1 MFLTNKQKIMV
12 GKLIPTKEI
21 EFDDSKNELTIDISS
36 KKFSNNKGE
45 ILVDRNNKIIDGH
58 HRVFLL
64 KKHYGDEYIITIE
77 KLLVPKLIYY
87 ISVFSLAY
95 FFIGISFFIEK
106 TFYVIK
112 TIIKILIKY
121 FNEFKKSRSRNKR
134 DTE

>member
-36 KKFSNNKGE
+36 KKFSENKGE

-64 KKHYGDEYIITIE
+64 KKYYGDEYIITIE
-77 KLLVPKLIYY
+77 KLLVPKLIYF
-87 ISVFSLAY
+87 ISVFSIAY
-95 FFIGISFFIEK
+95 TLIGISFLIEK
-106 TFYVIK
+106 IFFLIKKIIK
-112 TIIKILIKY
+112 TPKKY
-121 FNEFKKSRSRNKR
+121 FNGFKKSRSRNKR
-134 DTE
+134 YTE

>member
-77 KLLVPKLIYY
+77 RLLVPKLIYY

>member
-36 KKFSNNKGE
+36 KKFSENKGE

-64 KKHYGDEYIITIE
+64 KKYYGDDYTITIE
-77 KLLVPKLIYY
+77 KLLVPKLIYF
-87 ISVFSLAY
+87 ISVFSIAY
-95 FFIGISFFIEK
+95 TLIGISFLIEK
-106 TFYVIK
+106 IFFLIKKIIK
-112 TIIKILIKY
+112 TPKKY
-121 FNEFKKSRSRNKR
+121 FNGFKKSRSRNKR
-134 DTE
+134 YTE

>member
-36 KKFSNNKGE
+36 KKFSENKGE

-64 KKHYGDEYIITIE
+64 KKYYGDEYIITIE
-77 KLLVPKLIYY
+77 KLLVPKLIYF

-95 FFIGISFFIEK
+95 TLIGISFLIEK
-106 TFYVIK
+106 IFFLIKKIIK
-112 TIIKILIKY
+112 TPKKY
-121 FNEFKKSRSRNKR
+121 FNEFKKSNKVI
-134 DTE
+134 

>member
-12 GKLIPTKEI
+12 GKLIPTKDI

-36 KKFSNNKGE
+36 KKFSENKGE

-64 KKHYGDEYIITIE
+64 KKYYGDEYIITIE
-77 KLLVPKLIYY
+77 KLLVPKLIYF

-95 FFIGISFFIEK
+95 TLTGISFLIEK
-106 TFYVIK
+106 IFFLIKKIIK
-112 TIIKILIKY
+112 TPKKY
-121 FNEFKKSRSRNKR
+121 FNGFKKSRSRNKR
-134 DTE
+134 YTE

>member
-21 EFDDSKNELTIDISS
+21 EFDDSKDELTIDISS
-36 KKFSNNKGE
+36 KKFSDNKGE

-64 KKHYGDEYIITIE
+64 KKYYGDEYIITIE

-121 FNEFKKSRSRNKR
+121 FNEFKKNRSRNKR
-134 DTE
+134 DTK